1 MEQSDLEQLSG
12 QVSEMIGERLRV
24 RGANLKARV
33 KKAGRL
39 LPKSVRRAAGELVEA
54 EEMAQNPVLAKIVDA
69 DAVSRAYQT
78 CVRFLTD
85 VDPDAARSRARYN
98 MASLISLQVIIV
110 AVLAIAV
117 MQWRG
122 LI

>member
-12 QVSEMIGERLRV
+12 KVSEMIGERLRV
-24 RGANLKARV
+24 RGKSLQTRV

-39 LPKSVRRAAGELVEA
+39 LPKSVRRAAGELVQA
-54 EEMAQNPVLAKIVDA
+54 QEMAENPLLAKVVDP
-69 DAVSRAYQT
+69 DAISRAYQT
-78 CVRFLTD
+78 CVRFLTEI
-85 VDPDAARSRARYN
+85 DPVAAKSRARYN
-98 MASLISLQVIIV
+98 MASLVSLQVIIV
-110 AVLAIAV
+110 AVLAIVV